1 MDARVA
7 LERFAESAEEIE
19 RALAPLLE
27 AEASAVRRRLRPLER
42 AETHLSIARAI
53 ATLFEMYLRTLG
65 VDPSKHAVRKEL
77 ERVETYERKIE
88 ETRRRVGDG
97 SRGASAGERNA
108 APSVEDAAKAME
120 RGEGEPGDLL
130 RAALAEKKGDDGDG
144 DDAGGGNAPR
154 AEPRRRRRP
163 SERSERRIRVIIDL
177 KIL

>member
-97 SRGASAGERNA
+97 SRGASAVSGT
-108 APSVEDAAKAME
+108 
-120 RGEGEPGDLL
+120 
-130 RAALAEKKGDDGDG
+130 
-144 DDAGGGNAPR
+144 
-154 AEPRRRRRP
+154 RRRAWKTRRKRWR
-163 SERSERRIRVIIDL
+163 EARANLEIY
-177 KIL
+177 